1 MVVSLVVE
9 DEALVRLVAEMT
21 IQDCGYQILSA
32 SDADEALL
40 LLRSSHQIDALF
52 TDVYLKTAIHGGCEI
67 ARQAIALRPNLRIL
81 YTTGNSITDQMKSL
95 FVKSSHFLPKP
106 YTEQQLQDSIQKL
119 LVA

>member
-1 MVVSLVVE
+1 MVVVLIVE

-32 SDADEALL
+32 RDVDEALL
-40 LLRSSHQIDALF
+40 LLRSSRQIDALF
-52 TDVYLKTAIHGGCEI
+52 TDIHLKAAIHGGCDL

-81 YTTGNSITDQMKSL
+81 YTTGSSVTDQMKSL

-106 YTEQQLQDSIQKL
+106 YTDQQLQDSIQNL
-119 LVA
+119 LAP